1 MRRIV
6 LALLLLIGVA
16 AGAQIDPQGDVLM
29 KNTDGEYV
37 EIFSIDA
44 WQSDQVSFAGA
55 VTVQNGTAVIGC
67 RR

>member
-1 MRRIV
+1 MKYIA
-6 LALLLLIGVA
+6 LALLLIIGVVSA
-16 AGAQIDPQGDVLM
+16 AQIDPQGDVLT
-29 KNTDGEYV
+29 KNIDGEYV

-55 VTVQNGTAVIGC
+55 VGLQNGTAVIGC

>member
-16 AGAQIDPQGDVLM
+16 SAAQIDPQGDVLM

-37 EIFSIDA
+37 EIFSVEA
-44 WQSDQVSFAGA
+44 WQSDLVSFAGA
-55 VTVQNGTAVIGC
+55 VSLQNGTAVIGC
-67 RR
+67 R